1 MEVAFCVFMVGV
13 GFGAIVG
20 GIATAVMVWNEVRA
34 RRDTH
39 VEQMF
44 AIALDAL
51 CRERDGDEGD
61 IIEEP

>member
-1 MEVAFCVFMVGV
+1 MEVAFCVFMVGI

-20 GIATAVMVWNEVRA
+20 GVGIAVMVWNEVRA

-44 AIALDAL
+44 AIAVDAL
-51 CRERDGDEGD
+51 CRMKEDD